1 MSKRQYVR
9 AGVIQGFLGS
19 NRYVARASMNL
30 VVSPKVFLHRVRN
43 NPYGRLVSVEYIV
56 SREVGCV
63 LMKVEDF
70 MADKLPSNTKF
81 VSLKFVPRGSLYGCN
96 FLVSV
101 SFRTG
106 YAEIIGHSRAIIDL
120 IDWLNVPFGD
130 FVFPAVPRSEQAPC
144 GIFD

>member
-1 MSKRQYVR
+1 MGKRQYAR

-30 VVSPKVFLHRVRN
+30 VVSPRVFLHRVRN
-43 NPYGRLVSVEYIV
+43 NPCGRLVSVEYIV

-63 LMKVEDF
+63 TMNVEDF

-101 SFRTG
+101 SLRTG
-106 YAEIIGHSRAIIDL
+106 YAEIIGETRERIEL
-120 IDWLNVPFGD
+120 LDWLNVPFSD
-130 FVFPAVPRSEQAPC
+130 FVFIAPSLEPVPC

>member
-1 MSKRQYVR
+1 MGKRQYAR

-30 VVSPKVFLHRVRN
+30 VVSPRVFLHRVRN
-43 NPYGRLVSVEYIV
+43 NPCGRLVSVEYIV

-63 LMKVEDF
+63 PMNVEDF

-81 VSLKFVPRGSLYGCN
+81 VSLKFAPRDSLYGCN

-101 SFRTG
+101 SCRTG
-106 YAEIIGHSRAIIDL
+106 YVEIIGETRERIEL
-120 IDWLNVPFGD
+120 LDWLNVPFSD
-130 FVFPAVPRSEQAPC
+130 FVFIAPSSEPVPC

>member
-1 MSKRQYVR
+1 MGKIQYVR

-30 VVSPKVFLHRVRN
+30 VVSPRVFLHRVRN
-43 NPYGRLVSVEYIV
+43 NPCGRLVSVEYIV

-63 LMKVEDF
+63 PMNVEDF

-81 VSLKFVPRGSLYGCN
+81 VSLKFAPRDSLYGCN

-101 SFRTG
+101 SLRTG
-106 YAEIIGHSRAIIDL
+106 YVEIIGHSRAIIDL

-130 FVFPAVPRSEQAPC
+130 FVFPAVPSSEPVPC
-144 GIFD
+144 DIFD

>member
-1 MSKRQYVR
+1 MGKRQYAR

-30 VVSPKVFLHRVRN
+30 VVSPRVFLHRVRN

-63 LMKVEDF
+63 TMNVKDF

-101 SFRTG
+101 SLRTG
-106 YAEIIGHSRAIIDL
+106 YVEIIGETRERIEL
-120 IDWLNVPFGD
+120 LDWLNVPFSD
-130 FVFPAVPRSEQAPC
+130 FVFIAPSSEPVPC

>member
-1 MSKRQYVR
+1 MGKIQYAR
-9 AGVIQGFLGS
+9 AMLIQGYMGS
-19 NRYVARASMNL
+19 NRYIARASMQL
-30 VVSPKVFLHRVRN
+30 IVYPRVFLHRVRN

-63 LMKVEDF
+63 PMKVEDF

-81 VSLKFVPRGSLYGCN
+81 VSLKFVPSGSLYGCN

-101 SFRTG
+101 SLRTG
-106 YAEIIGHSRAIIDL
+106 YAEIIGETRERIEL
-120 IDWLNVPFGD
+120 LDWLNVPFSD
-130 FVFPAVPRSEQAPC
+130 FVFIAPSSEPVPC

>member
-19 NRYVARASMNL
+19 NRYIARASMNL

-63 LMKVEDF
+63 PMNVEDF

-81 VSLKFVPRGSLYGCN
+81 VRLKFVPSGSLYGCN

-101 SFRTG
+101 SLRTG
-106 YAEIIGHSRAIIDL
+106 YVEIIGHSRAIIDL

-130 FVFPAVPRSEQAPC
+130 FVFPASPCSESVPC

>member
-1 MSKRQYVR
+1 MSKRQYAR
-9 AGVIQGFLGS
+9 AMLIQGYMGS
-19 NRYVARASMNL
+19 NRYIARASMNL

-63 LMKVEDF
+63 PMKVEDF

-81 VSLKFVPRGSLYGCN
+81 VSLKFVPSGSLYGCN

-101 SFRTG
+101 SLRTG
-106 YAEIIGHSRAIIDL
+106 YAEIIGETRERIEL
-120 IDWLNVPFGD
+120 LDWLNVPFSD
-130 FVFPAVPRSEQAPC
+130 FVFIAPSSEPVPC

>member
-9 AGVIQGFLGS
+9 ACVIQGFLGS
-19 NRYVARASMNL
+19 NRYVARASMQL
-30 VVSPKVFLHRVRN
+30 IVYPRVFLHRVRN
-43 NPYGRLVSVEYIV
+43 NPCGRLVSVEYIV

-63 LMKVEDF
+63 PMKVEDF

-81 VSLKFVPRGSLYGCN
+81 VSLKFVPSGSLYGCN

-101 SFRTG
+101 SLRTG
-106 YAEIIGHSRAIIDL
+106 YAEIIGETRERIEL
-120 IDWLNVPFGD
+120 LDWLNVPFSD
-130 FVFPAVPRSEQAPC
+130 FVFIAPSSEPVPC

>member
-9 AGVIQGFLGS
+9 AMLIQGYMGS
-19 NRYVARASMNL
+19 NRYIARASMNL
-30 VVSPKVFLHRVRN
+30 VVSPRVFLHRVRN
-43 NPYGRLVSVEYIV
+43 NPCGRLVSVEYIV

-63 LMKVEDF
+63 PMNVEDF

-81 VSLKFVPRGSLYGCN
+81 VSLKFAPSGSLYGCN

-101 SFRTG
+101 SLRTG
-106 YAEIIGHSRAIIDL
+106 YAEIIGETRERIEL
-120 IDWLNVPFGD
+120 LDWLNVPFSD
-130 FVFPAVPRSEQAPC
+130 FVFIAPSSEPVPC

>member
-1 MSKRQYVR
+1 MGKIQYAR

-19 NRYVARASMNL
+19 NRYIARASMNL

-43 NPYGRLVSVEYIV
+43 NPCGRLVSVEYIV

-63 LMKVEDF
+63 PMKVEDF

-81 VSLKFVPRGSLYGCN
+81 VSLKFVPSGSLYGCN

-101 SFRTG
+101 SLRTG
-106 YAEIIGHSRAIIDL
+106 YAEIIGETRERIEL
-120 IDWLNVPFGD
+120 LDWLNVPFSD
-130 FVFPAVPRSEQAPC
+130 FVFIAPSSEPVPC

>member
-19 NRYVARASMNL
+19 NRYVARASMQL
-30 VVSPKVFLHRVRN
+30 IVYPRVFLHRVRN
-43 NPYGRLVSVEYIV
+43 NPCGRLVSVEYIV

-63 LMKVEDF
+63 PMNVEDF

-81 VSLKFVPRGSLYGCN
+81 VSLKFVPSGSLYGCN

-101 SFRTG
+101 SLRTG
-106 YAEIIGHSRAIIDL
+106 YAEIIGETRERIEL
-120 IDWLNVPFGD
+120 LDWLNVPFSD
-130 FVFPAVPRSEQAPC
+130 FVFIAPSSEPVPC

>member
-1 MSKRQYVR
+1 MGKRQYAR
-9 AGVIQGFLGS
+9 AGVIQGYMGS
-19 NRYVARASMNL
+19 NRYIARASMNL

-63 LMKVEDF
+63 PMKVEDF

-81 VSLKFVPRGSLYGCN
+81 VSLKFVPSGSLYGCN

-101 SFRTG
+101 SLRTG
-106 YAEIIGHSRAIIDL
+106 YVEIIGETRERIEL
-120 IDWLNVPFGD
+120 LDWLNVPFSD
-130 FVFPAVPRSEQAPC
+130 FVFIAPSSEPVPC

>member
-19 NRYVARASMNL
+19 NRYVARASMQL
-30 VVSPKVFLHRVRN
+30 IVYPRVFLHRVRN
-43 NPYGRLVSVEYIV
+43 NPCGRLVSVEYIV

-63 LMKVEDF
+63 PMNVEDF

-81 VSLKFVPRGSLYGCN
+81 VSLKFVPSGSLYGCN

-101 SFRTG
+101 SLRTG
-106 YAEIIGHSRAIIDL
+106 YVEIIGETRERIEIL
-120 IDWLNVPFGD
+120 DWLNVPFSD
-130 FVFPAVPRSEQAPC
+130 FVFIAPSSEPVPC

>member
-19 NRYVARASMNL
+19 NRYVARASMQL
-30 VVSPKVFLHRVRN
+30 IVYPRVFLHRVRN
-43 NPYGRLVSVEYIV
+43 NPCGRLVSVEYIV

-63 LMKVEDF
+63 PMNVEDF

-81 VSLKFVPRGSLYGCN
+81 VSLKFVPSGSLYGCN

-101 SFRTG
+101 SLRTG
-106 YAEIIGHSRAIIDL
+106 YVEIIGETRERVEIL
-120 IDWLNVPFGD
+120 DWLNVPFSD
-130 FVFPAVPRSEQAPC
+130 FVFIAPSSEPVPC

>member
-19 NRYVARASMNL
+19 NRYMARASMQL
-30 VVSPKVFLHRVRN
+30 IVYPRVFLHRVRN
-43 NPYGRLVSVEYIV
+43 NPCGRLVRVEYIV

-63 LMKVEDF
+63 PMNVEDF

-101 SFRTG
+101 SLRTG

-130 FVFPAVPRSEQAPC
+130 FVFPASPCSESVPC

>member
-30 VVSPKVFLHRVRN
+30 VVSPRVFLHRVRN
-43 NPYGRLVSVEYIV
+43 NPCGRLVSVEYIV

-63 LMKVEDF
+63 PMKVEDF
-70 MADKLPSNTKF
+70 MADKLPSNTKL
-81 VSLKFVPRGSLYGCN
+81 VSLKFVPSGSLYGCN

-101 SFRTG
+101 SLRTG
-106 YAEIIGHSRAIIDL
+106 YAEIIGETRERIEL
-120 IDWLNVPFGD
+120 LDWLNVPFSD
-130 FVFPAVPRSEQAPC
+130 FVFIAPSSEPVPC

>member
-1 MSKRQYVR
+1 MSKRQYAR
-9 AGVIQGFLGS
+9 AMLIQGYMGS
-19 NRYVARASMNL
+19 NRYVARASMQL
-30 VVSPKVFLHRVRN
+30 IVYPRVFLHRVRN
-43 NPYGRLVSVEYIV
+43 NPCGRLVSVEYIV

-63 LMKVEDF
+63 PMNVEDF

-101 SFRTG
+101 SLRTG
-106 YAEIIGHSRAIIDL
+106 YAEIIGETRERIEL
-120 IDWLNVPFGD
+120 LDWLNVPFSA
-130 FVFPAVPRSEQAPC
+130 FVFIAPSSEPVPC

>member
-1 MSKRQYVR
+1 MGKRQYAR

-30 VVSPKVFLHRVRN
+30 VVSPRVFLHRVRN
-43 NPYGRLVSVEYIV
+43 NPCGRLVSVEYIV

-63 LMKVEDF
+63 TMNVEDF

-101 SFRTG
+101 SLRTG
-106 YAEIIGHSRAIIDL
+106 YAEIIGETRERIEL
-120 IDWLNVPFGD
+120 LDWLNVPFSD
-130 FVFPAVPRSEQAPC
+130 FVFIAPSSEPVPC

>member
-1 MSKRQYVR
+1 MGKIQYAR

-19 NRYVARASMNL
+19 NRYVALASMNL
-30 VVSPKVFLHRVRN
+30 VVSPRVFLHRVRN
-43 NPYGRLVSVEYIV
+43 NPCGRLVSVEYIV

-63 LMKVEDF
+63 PMNVEDF

-81 VSLKFVPRGSLYGCN
+81 VSLKFATRGSLYGCN

-101 SFRTG
+101 SLRTG
-106 YAEIIGHSRAIIDL
+106 YAEIIGETRERIELH
-120 IDWLNVPFGD
+120 DWLNVPFSD
-130 FVFPAVPRSEQAPC
+130 FVFIAPSSEPVPC

>member
-1 MSKRQYVR
+1 MGKRQYAR

-30 VVSPKVFLHRVRN
+30 IVSPRVFLHRVRN
-43 NPYGRLVSVEYIV
+43 NPCGRLVSVEYIV
-56 SREVGCV
+56 SRKVGCV
-63 LMKVEDF
+63 PMKVEDF

-81 VSLKFVPRGSLYGCN
+81 VSLKFAPLGSLYGCN

-101 SFRTG
+101 SLRTG
-106 YAEIIGHSRAIIDL
+106 YTEIIGHSRAIIGL

-130 FVFPAVPRSEQAPC
+130 FVFPASPRSEPVPC
-144 GIFD
+144 DIFD

>member
-1 MSKRQYVR
+1 MGKRRYAR

-30 VVSPKVFLHRVRN
+30 VVSPKVFLHRLRN

-63 LMKVEDF
+63 PMKVEDF
-70 MADKLPSNTKF
+70 MADKLPSDTKF
-81 VSLKFVPRGSLYGCN
+81 VSLKFVPRDSLYGCN

-101 SFRTG
+101 SLRTG
-106 YAEIIGHSRAIIDL
+106 YAEIIGETRERIEL
-120 IDWLNVPFGD
+120 LDWLNVPFSD
-130 FVFPAVPRSEQAPC
+130 FVFIAPSSELVPC

>member
-19 NRYVARASMNL
+19 NRYIARASMQL
-30 VVSPKVFLHRVRN
+30 IVYPRVFLHRVRN
-43 NPYGRLVSVEYIV
+43 NPCGRLVSVEYIV

-63 LMKVEDF
+63 TMNVEDF

-101 SFRTG
+101 SLRTG
-106 YAEIIGHSRAIIDL
+106 YVEIIGHSRAIIDL

-130 FVFPAVPRSEQAPC
+130 FVFPAVPRSEPVPC
-144 GIFD
+144 DIFD

>member
-1 MSKRQYVR
+1 MGKRQYAR

-30 VVSPKVFLHRVRN
+30 VVSPRVFLHRVRN

-63 LMKVEDF
+63 TMNVKDF

-101 SFRTG
+101 SLRTG
-106 YAEIIGHSRAIIDL
+106 YAEIIGETRERIEL
-120 IDWLNVPFGD
+120 LDWLNVPFSD
-130 FVFPAVPRSEQAPC
+130 FVFIAPSSEPVPC

>member
-1 MSKRQYVR
+1 MSKRQYAR
-9 AGVIQGFLGS
+9 AMLIQGYMGS
-19 NRYVARASMNL
+19 NRYIARASMNL

-63 LMKVEDF
+63 PMKVEDF

-81 VSLKFVPRGSLYGCN
+81 VPSGSLYGCN

-101 SFRTG
+101 SLRTG
-106 YAEIIGHSRAIIDL
+106 YVEIIGHSRAIIDL

-130 FVFPAVPRSEQAPC
+130 FVFPAVPRSEPVPC
-144 GIFD
+144 DIFD

>member
-1 MSKRQYVR
+1 MGKRQYAR

-63 LMKVEDF
+63 PMKVEDF

-81 VSLKFVPRGSLYGCN
+81 VSLKFVPSGSLYGCN
-96 FLVSV
+96 F
-101 SFRTG
+101 
-106 YAEIIGHSRAIIDL
+106 
-120 IDWLNVPFGD
+120 
-130 FVFPAVPRSEQAPC
+130 
-144 GIFD
+144 

>member
-1 MSKRQYVR
+1 MSKRQYAR
-9 AGVIQGFLGS
+9 AMLIQGYMGS
-19 NRYVARASMNL
+19 NRYIARASMNL
-30 VVSPKVFLHRVRN
+30 VVSSKVFLHRVRN
-43 NPYGRLVSVEYIV
+43 NPYGRLVGVEYIV

-63 LMKVEDF
+63 PMKVEDF

-81 VSLKFVPRGSLYGCN
+81 VSLKFVPSGSLYGYN

-101 SFRTG
+101 SLRTG

-130 FVFPAVPRSEQAPC
+130 FVFPASPCSEQAPC

>member
-19 NRYVARASMNL
+19 NRYVARASMKL
-30 VVSPKVFLHRVRN
+30 IVYPRVFLHRVRN

-63 LMKVEDF
+63 PMNVEDF

-81 VSLKFVPRGSLYGCN
+81 VSLKFAPRDSLYGCN

-101 SFRTG
+101 SLRTG
-106 YAEIIGHSRAIIDL
+106 YAEIIGETRERIEL
-120 IDWLNVPFGD
+120 LDWLNVPFSD
-130 FVFPAVPRSEQAPC
+130 FVFIAPSSEPVPC

>member
-1 MSKRQYVR
+1 MGKIQYAR

-30 VVSPKVFLHRVRN
+30 VVSPRVFLHRVRN

-63 LMKVEDF
+63 PMKVEDF

-81 VSLKFVPRGSLYGCN
+81 VSLKFVPRGRLYGCN

-101 SFRTG
+101 SLRTG
-106 YAEIIGHSRAIIDL
+106 YVEIIGHSRAIIDL

-130 FVFPAVPRSEQAPC
+130 FVFPASPCSESVPC

>member
-19 NRYVARASMNL
+19 NRYVARASMQL
-30 VVSPKVFLHRVRN
+30 IVYPRVFLHRVRN
-43 NPYGRLVSVEYIV
+43 NPCGRLVSVEYIV

-63 LMKVEDF
+63 PMNVEDF

-81 VSLKFVPRGSLYGCN
+81 VSLKFVPSGSLYGCN

-101 SFRTG
+101 SLRTG
-106 YAEIIGHSRAIIDL
+106 YAEIIGETRERIEL
-120 IDWLNVPFGD
+120 LDWLNVPFSD
-130 FVFPAVPRSEQAPC
+130 FVFISPSSEPVPC

>member
-56 SREVGCV
+56 SREAGCV
-63 LMKVEDF
+63 PMNVEDF

-81 VSLKFVPRGSLYGCN
+81 VSLKFAPRDSLYGCN

-101 SFRTG
+101 SLRTG
-106 YAEIIGHSRAIIDL
+106 YAEIIGETRERIEL
-120 IDWLNVPFGD
+120 LDWLNVPFGD
-130 FVFPAVPRSEQAPC
+130 FVCPASPCSESVPC

>member
-1 MSKRQYVR
+1 MSKRQYAR

-19 NRYVARASMNL
+19 NRYVARASMQL
-30 VVSPKVFLHRVRN
+30 IVSPRVFLHRVRN
-43 NPYGRLVSVEYIV
+43 NPCGRLVSVEYIV

-63 LMKVEDF
+63 TMNVEDF

-81 VSLKFVPRGSLYGCN
+81 VSLKFAPRDSLYGCN

-101 SFRTG
+101 SLRTG
-106 YAEIIGHSRAIIDL
+106 YAEIIGETRERIEIL
-120 IDWLNVPFGD
+120 DWLNVPFSD
-130 FVFPAVPRSEQAPC
+130 FVFIAPSSEPVPC

>member
-1 MSKRQYVR
+1 MGKRQYAR

-30 VVSPKVFLHRVRN
+30 VVSPRVFLHRVRN
-43 NPYGRLVSVEYIV
+43 NPCGRLVSVEYIV

-63 LMKVEDF
+63 TMNVEDF

-81 VSLKFVPRGSLYGCN
+81 VSLKLVPRGSLYGCN

-101 SFRTG
+101 SLRTC
-106 YAEIIGHSRAIIDL
+106 YAEIIGETRERIEL
-120 IDWLNVPFGD
+120 LDWLNVPFSD
-130 FVFPAVPRSEQAPC
+130 FVFIAPSSEPVPC